1 MATSE
6 APAMSAFALRNLEA
20 KHEKILKELSRVAA
34 NRKCV
39 DCDNIVRN
47 LNHLDLRLG
56 DPLLLAL
63 AAYANAC
70 FSCSAGSAVCDYII
84 RRFRL
89 HRVWR
94 PSVSLLFYFFRSHR
108 LPLHSLK
115 LFVFCL
121 LCSRQYGHRVKGIS
135 MSKFSKEEIAELQN
149 GGNEVR
155 KN

>member
-108 LPLHSLK
+108 LPLHSLNC
-115 LFVFCL
+115 LYFVCSAAANTVTVWKVF
-121 LCSRQYGHRVKGIS
+121 LCPSSQKKRSRNCKMVAMR
-135 MSKFSKEEIAELQN
+135 
-149 GGNEVR
+149 
-155 KN
+155 